1 MCTKF
6 RFSRSRSKRYY
17 RNFGESRK
25 KVNLS
30 ESDSRDWVDQVVWN
44 LDTCKINILTQCV
57 PNFVQIFLGVVQS
70 ATNLGLHTVKSTAQR
85 FFLEVGIKFEAA
97 ISNIATLVSGLD
109 LPISRKKVN
118 LSESDSRD
126 WVDQVVWNLDTC
138 KINIL
143 TQCVPNFVQIGLPG
157 HTKKY
162 VFLGVIRSAT
172 IATLAKVEKRSI
184 FRKAILEIESTKL
197 SEIWTPVR
205 SIS

>member
-6 RFSRSRSKRYY
+6 RSDWSTGSYEKVRFSRSRSKRYY

-57 PNFVQIFLGVVQS
+57 PNFVQI
-70 ATNLGLHTVKSTAQR
+70 
-85 FFLEVGIKFEAA
+85 
-97 ISNIATLVSGLD
+97 
-109 LPISRKKVN
+109 
-118 LSESDSRD
+118 
-126 WVDQVVWNLDTC
+126 
-138 KINIL
+138 
-143 TQCVPNFVQIGLPG
+143 GLPG

-162 VFLGVIRSAT
+162 VFLGVVQSAT
-172 IATLAKVEKRSI
+172 IKTLAKVEKRSI

-197 SEIWTPVR
+197 SEI
-205 SIS
+205 

>member
-6 RFSRSRSKRYY
+6 RWDWSTGSYEKVRFSRSRSKRYY

-44 LDTCKINILTQCV
+44 SDTCKINALTQCV
-57 PNFVQIFLGVVQS
+57 PTFVQIGLPGHTKKYVFLGVVRS
-70 ATNLGLHTVKSTAQR
+70 AT
-85 FFLEVGIKFEAA
+85 
-97 ISNIATLVSGLD
+97 IATLAKVG
-109 LPISRKKVN
+109 KKVN

-157 HTKKY
+157 HTKK
-162 VFLGVIRSAT
+162 VRFSRSHSKRYYRNFGESRK
-172 IATLAKVEKRSI
+172 KVN
-184 FRKAILEIESTKL
+184 L
-197 SEIWTPVR
+197 
-205 SIS
+205 

>member
-1 MCTKF
+1 MCTNFCSVWSTGSYEKV

-17 RNFGESRK
+17 RNFGE
-25 KVNLS
+25 
-30 ESDSRDWVDQVVWN
+30 
-44 LDTCKINILTQCV
+44 
-57 PNFVQIFLGVVQS
+57 
-70 ATNLGLHTVKSTAQR
+70 
-85 FFLEVGIKFEAA
+85 
-97 ISNIATLVSGLD
+97 
-109 LPISRKKVN
+109 SRKKVN

-172 IATLAKVEKRSI
+172 IATLAKVGKRSIFRESDSRDWVDQVVWNLDTCKINILTQCVPNFVQIGLPGHTKKYVFLGVVRSATIATLAKVGKRSI
-184 FRKAILEIESTKL
+184 FRKAILGIEWTKL

>member
-1 MCTKF
+1 MYQLLFSLVYRVIRKST
-6 RFSRSRSKRYY
+6 FSRSRSKRYY
-17 RNFGESRK
+17 RNFGE
-25 KVNLS
+25 
-30 ESDSRDWVDQVVWN
+30 
-44 LDTCKINILTQCV
+44 
-57 PNFVQIFLGVVQS
+57 
-70 ATNLGLHTVKSTAQR
+70 
-85 FFLEVGIKFEAA
+85 
-97 ISNIATLVSGLD
+97 
-109 LPISRKKVN
+109 SRKKVN

-172 IATLAKVEKRSI
+172 IATLAKVGKRSIFRKSDSRDWVDQVVWNLDTCKINILTQCVPNFVQIGLPGHTKKYVFLGVIRSATIATLAKVGKRSI

-197 SEIWTPVR
+197 SEILTPVR